1 MVTPTQHRIY
11 EYICQ
16 YIQQNGYSPSLEE
29 VARGIGI
36 SPTSISLVSRSI
48 HTLVAS
54 GRLRFHKKGYRNI
67 QVVDK
72 QSFSLPLVGRIAA
85 GAPIEAMEDKQTIDF
100 SALLKS
106 ENHFL
111 LEVKGE
117 SMVEEGIL
125 DGDFVI
131 CKHTPQAREGEIV
144 VALIDNQDATLKRI
158 SYKIQD
164 RITLIP
170 ANPTFKPKAYLMHRV
185 QVQGVFIGLLR
196 LRM

>member
-1 MVTPTQHRIY
+1 M
-11 EYICQ
+11 
-16 YIQQNGYSPSLEE
+16 
-29 VARGIGI
+29 
-36 SPTSISLVSRSI
+36 
-48 HTLVAS
+48 
-54 GRLRFHKKGYRNI
+54 
-67 QVVDK
+67 
-72 QSFSLPLVGRIAA
+72 
-85 GAPIEAMEDKQTIDF
+85 M
-100 SALLKS
+100 
-106 ENHFL
+106 
-111 LEVKGE
+111 
-117 SMVEEGIL
+117 EEGIL